1 MNASPLALAL
11 ALLAQDRPPDRP
23 FEGPAALCGSEIP
36 WAGSL
41 EEARERARRTGRPI
55 AWWVPFIEGSPM
67 DRKLVLEKYL
77 QAGPFMMPRVVA
89 ALSDHFVPLRL
100 PAAREHRRTFG
111 LEPLSFIEP
120 GLVLLDAEGKVLHRV
135 QALTTFSEDW
145 LVALLG
151 AVLEKAGRK
160 ADLPPPPSHPAWRAL
175 REGRPDPDLFAGLE
189 TPEARY
195 FRGAALFLRGRDD
208 EGRAEWRRIRDG
220 RWAWKAAAELSG
232 DGPFARGFE
241 IYEAPPE
248 DALRGLPSGTTHPRA
263 EALVPRALRFLRGMQ
278 RRHGGWD
285 DSNYTFGGADSLPN
299 VYMAV
304 TALAAAALRAWGD
317 PAEIRDAL
325 ARAEAY
331 MKDESRTAPLDTD
344 EIVWAH
350 AYRLFY
356 FAGAGD
362 RELSARFAAALVR
375 LQGADGAWAHEYEN
389 PFVTATALLALDEAR
404 RAGAEVPEAAFRR
417 AAEALRRARDPRGV
431 FSYAY
436 PERGGAVEG
445 AAGRMPLCELA
456 LLRAGRSDAA
466 SVRAALATSWA
477 HHGLLE
483 RVRKYDDHADAH
495 RNGGFFFWYDQH
507 GRALAARAAGD
518 RDSLAR
524 QRRVVLET
532 QEFDGAWVDSHELGR
547 VYGTAQALLTLKL
560 CAE

>member
-1 MNASPLALAL
+1 MPALA
-11 ALLAQDRPPDRP
+11 AAVAILLAQDRPPDRP

-36 WAGSL
+36 WARSL

-55 AWWVPFIEGSPM
+55 AWWIPFVEGSPM

-77 QAGPFMMPRVVA
+77 QAGPFMMPRVVTL
-89 ALSDHFVPLRL
+89 LSDRFVPLRRPAGL
-100 PAAREHRRTFG
+100 PARRAFG
-111 LEPLSFIEP
+111 LEPLAFLEP
-120 GLVLLDAEGKVLHRV
+120 GILFLDAEGRVLHRV
-135 QALTTFSEDW
+135 QGLTTFSEDW

-160 ADLPPPPSHPAWRAL
+160 AELPPPPSHPAFRAI
-175 REGRPDPDLFAGLE
+175 REGRPDPGLFAGLE
-189 TPEARY
+189 DPEARY
-195 FRGAALFLRGRDD
+195 FRGVALFLRGRDD
-208 EGRAEWRRIRDG
+208 EGRDEWRRIRDG
-220 RWAWKAAAELSG
+220 RWSWKAAAELSG
-232 DGPFARGFE
+232 DGPFVRGFE
-241 IYEAPPE
+241 VHEAPPE
-248 DALRGLPSGTTHPRA
+248 DALRGLPSGTTTPRP

-278 RRHGGWD
+278 RRSGGWD

-299 VYMAV
+299 VHMAV

-317 PAEIRDAL
+317 PAEVREAL
-325 ARAEAY
+325 ARAEAF
-331 MKDESRTAPLDTD
+331 MKDESRIAPDDTD

-356 FAGAGD
+356 FAEGGD

-375 LQGADGAWAHEYEN
+375 LQRPDGAWAHEYEN
-389 PFVTATALLALDEAR
+389 PFATATALLALEAAR

-417 AAEALRRARDPRGV
+417 GAEALRRARDERGV
-431 FSYAY
+431 FSYAF
-436 PERGGAVEG
+436 PERGGDVRG
-445 AAGRMPLCELA
+445 GAGRMPLCELA

-466 SVRAALATSWA
+466 SVRAAVATSFE
-477 HHGLLE
+477 HHELLE

-507 GRALAARAAGD
+507 GRARAARAVGD
-518 RDSLAR
+518 REALAR
-524 QRRVVLET
+524 QRRIVLDV

-560 CAE
+560 CGE

>member
-1 MNASPLALAL
+1 MNAPWLALAL
-11 ALLAQDRPPDRP
+11 ALQAQERPPDRP

-36 WAGSL
+36 WAESL
-41 EEARERARRTGRPI
+41 EDALQRARRTGRPV
-55 AWWVPFIEGSPM
+55 AWWIPFVEGSPM

-77 QAGPFMMPRVVA
+77 RAGPLMMPRVVA
-89 ALSDHFVPLRL
+89 ALSDHFVPLWS
-100 PAAREHRRTFG
+100 PAGRNHRRAFNV
-111 LEPLSFIEP
+111 EPLAFIEP
-120 GLVLLDAEGKVLHRV
+120 GLVFLDADGNVLHRV

-145 LVALLG
+145 LVALFE
-151 AVLEKAGRK
+151 AVLEKTGRK
-160 ADLPPPPSHPAWRAL
+160 VQLPPPPSHPAWRAL
-175 REGRPDPDLFAGLE
+175 RQGRPDPDLFAGLD

-195 FRGAALFLRGRDD
+195 FHGAALFLRGRDD
-208 EGRAEWRRIRDG
+208 EGRALWRRIREG

-232 DGPFARGFE
+232 DGPFVRGFE
-241 IYEAPPE
+241 TYEAPPD
-248 DALRGLPSGTTHPRA
+248 DALRGLPGGTTHPRQ

-285 DSNYTFGGADSLPN
+285 DSNYNFGGADSLPN
-299 VYMAV
+299 VFMAV

-317 PAEIRDAL
+317 PSEVGQAL

-331 MKDESRTAPLDTD
+331 LKDESRIAPGDTD

-356 FAGAGD
+356 FAESGD
-362 RELSARFAAALVR
+362 RELAARFAAALVR
-375 LQGADGAWAHEYEN
+375 LQGPDGAWAHEYPN
-389 PFVTATALLALDEAR
+389 PFATATALLALDHAR
-404 RAGAEVPEAAFRR
+404 RAGAEVPEGVFRR
-417 AAEALRRARDPRGV
+417 GADALRRARDARGV
-431 FSYAY
+431 FAYAY
-436 PERGGAVEG
+436 PDRGGALEG
-445 AAGRMPLCELA
+445 AAGRMPFCELA

-466 SVRAALATSWA
+466 SVRAALAASWT

-507 GRALAARAAGD
+507 GRALAARAIGD
-518 RDSLAR
+518 RESLAR
-524 QRRVVLET
+524 QRRIVLET

-560 CAE
+560 CGE